1 MAADDWSVV
10 FVDADLDGW
19 PEFDISATECIYRV
33 LTGDISLY
41 QFDDLFGGTKHRV
54 SAYGS

>member
-1 MAADDWSVV
+1 MV